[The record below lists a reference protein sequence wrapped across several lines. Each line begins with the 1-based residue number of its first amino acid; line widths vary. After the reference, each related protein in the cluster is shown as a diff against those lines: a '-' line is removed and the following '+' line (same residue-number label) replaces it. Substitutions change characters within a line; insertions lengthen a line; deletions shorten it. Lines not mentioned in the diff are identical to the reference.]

1 MIEYYYLDPS
11 RNITLLVTSPVLS
24 ADRVR
29 IASELMKLEPTAEQ
43 VGFVSG
49 NRLDMAGG
57 EFCGN
62 ATLSAAALYCMK
74 SGVDE
79 GSVKMSVSGEKSD
92 INVTVRKTADNRYEG
107 TVEMPSPLGIRK
119 LDGELTSV
127 DFEGISHIIIE
138 GDTDKK
144 EAEELAKRIC
154 AGLDADAVGVMLL
167 DENEGRLTPLVYVPA
182 ADTMCWESSCA
193 SGTTA
198 AGVYLADKYNR
209 EITADFIQP
218 GGVLKVTA
226 SPDKRPAFTGT
237 VIIGDLRK
245 ADI

>member
-11 RNITLLVTSPVLS
+11 RNITLLVTSPVLTS
-24 ADRVR
+24 DRAR
-29 IASELMKLEPTAEQ
+29 IASELMVLEPTAEQ

-62 ATLSAAALYCMK
+62 ATLSAAALCCRER
-74 SGVDE
+74 GIDE
-79 GSVKMSVSGEKSD
+79 GSVKMSVSGTRD
-92 INVTVRKTADNRYEG
+92 DVNVFVRKIADNRYEG
-107 TVEMPSPLGIRK
+107 RVEMPSPLGIRRI
-119 LDGELTSV
+119 DGKLTSV

-138 GDTDKK
+138 GNMDKN
-144 EAEELAKRIC
+144 EAEELAKRFC
-154 AGLDADAVGVMLL
+154 NELDADAVGVMLL
-167 DENEGRLTPLVYVPA
+167 DEKEGRLTPLVYVPA

-198 AGVYLADKYNR
+198 AGVYLADKYAR
-209 EITADFIQP
+209 EITAEFIQP

-226 SPDKRPAFTGT
+226 APHKKPAFTGT
-237 VIIGDLRK
+237 VIIGDLKK
-245 ADI
+245 AHI